1 MCLWFRINRFNCR
14 SMKLMHRFMHLTSM
28 VSNLKSLKAKAAVAR
43 NLKGKYALQI
53 STQHEVIFFQI
64 P

>member
-1 MCLWFRINRFNCR
+1 
-14 SMKLMHRFMHLTSM
+14 MHLTSM

-53 STQHEVIFFQI
+53 STQHGVIFFQI